1 MFAIRC
7 SNKLPISR
15 NELDELIQNEHAEDG
30 IVIAK
35 VDATKESALA
45 TRFKI
50 RSYPTLK
57 YFADRKVVLP
67 AGRLGV
73 TCFT

>member
-1 MFAIRC
+1 M
-7 SNKLPISR
+7 LPHLIFNSIPINYPRPKISR
-15 NELDELIQNEHAEDG
+15 EELDELVQKEHAEDG

-57 YFADRKVVLP
+57 YFADRKVCCP
-67 AGRLGV
+67 Q
-73 TCFT
+73 